1 MNKLLVS
8 ILTNWH
14 VYQYYILDYINDF
27 TAEPTNVNLN
37 QTYVIS
43 TQDESTDTKDDEDA
57 APNTSVFAQDLGS
70 FTQPENQEESN
81 LELPDITPHHITDE
95 AEITYEMVE
104 AATSRGKVY
113 NMIYTLYIYKTCYR
127 QANKHCHYVL

>member
-1 MNKLLVS
+1 MNVS
-8 ILTNWH
+8 IIHCLF
-14 VYQYYILDYINDF
+14 NDF

-81 LELPDITPHHITDE
+81 LESNHNQWVRNGNDVGPK
-95 AEITYEMVE
+95 
-104 AATSRGKVY
+104 R
-113 NMIYTLYIYKTCYR
+113 
-127 QANKHCHYVL
+127 